1 MHTSLG
7 RHEFVAPLAA
17 AFTFLLLIPASGQVT
32 RPIPV
37 IPRAGTAAETAADSR
52 TANILRARRIEEKT
66 QKTPEYSFHTYEER
80 VKPRDWSKIMI
91 SYDTAPDWIDEL
103 EVRFYVGVKG
113 KNTGAVMFQATV
125 TFVDVPR
132 GSHAEAVF
140 LSPGALDRYGSVEAM
155 AAEFFVKGEKVAVV
169 AHPAVSA
176 SAAPW
181 WAVGSL
187 KTIEGR
193 LLNRAQTP
201 FAFVAI
207 DGHNEIKQK

>member
-1 MHTSLG
+1 MHSC
-7 RHEFVAPLAA
+7 RHAFEAVLAA
-17 AFTFLLLIPASGQVT
+17 SFAVMLGLPAAAQVT
-32 RPIPV
+32 RPVPN
-37 IPRAGTAAETAADSR
+37 IPRAGTTAPAAGR
-52 TANILRARRIEEKT
+52 TANIVRANRIEESK
-66 QKTPEYSFHTYEER
+66 QRTPDYNVNTDEQR
-80 VKPRDWSKIMI
+80 AKVRDWARITV

-140 LSPGALDRYGSVEAM
+140 LSPGALERYGSVEAM